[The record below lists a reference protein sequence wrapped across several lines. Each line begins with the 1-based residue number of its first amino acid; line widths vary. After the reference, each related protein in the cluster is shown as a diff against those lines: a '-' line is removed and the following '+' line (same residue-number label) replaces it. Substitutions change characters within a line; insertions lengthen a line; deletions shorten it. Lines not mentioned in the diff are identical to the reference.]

1 MINAFLPIRKGS
13 QRIINKNI
21 KKFAGIQGG
30 LTKLKIQQLINVRKI
45 NKIIVSTNCDKVIDL
60 AKKFS
65 SSKVIVD
72 IRPDEY
78 ANSKTTT
85 DDLIKYAAKKV
96 NSEIILWTHVTSP
109 FFDENLYSDAIK
121 QYENRGKEFDSL
133 MSVNEIQN
141 FILIDKK
148 PFNYNLKSEN
158 WPFTQSIKPIHEINN
173 AVFICNKKFYKESN
187 NRIGNNP
194 ILYTTDKI
202 SSIDIDWQEDFL
214 IAEKIYKSKK

>member
-13 QRIINKNI
+13 QRIPNKNI
-21 KKFAGIQGG
+21 KQFAGIQGG
-30 LTKLKIQQLINVRKI
+30 LTKLKIQQLINVNQI
-45 NKIIVSTNCDKVIDL
+45 NKIIVSTNCDKVLEIV
-60 AKKFS
+60 KKFR
-65 SSKVIVD
+65 SSKIIVD

-78 ANSKTTT
+78 ANSNTTT

-109 FFDENLYSDAIK
+109 FFDENLYSDAIT
-121 QYENRGKEFDSL
+121 QFENRGKEFDSL

-148 PFNYNLKSEN
+148 PFNFNLKSAN
-158 WPFTQSIKPIHEINN
+158 WPFTQSLRPIHEVNN
-173 AVFICNKKFYKESN
+173 AVFICNNKFYKEYN
-187 NRIGNNP
+187 NRIGNSP
-194 ILYTTDKI
+194 ILFKTNKI
-202 SSIDIDWQEDFL
+202 SSFDIDWPEDFL